1 MIYGTTYELFM
12 SRFNKINKYI
22 IITEKTENSNNY
34 ITKKTKVLEKHELD
48 NRYIYIIVSK
58 INKEE
63 LEKEKFIEKV
73 IEI

>member
-12 SRFNKINKYI
+12 SRFSKINKYI